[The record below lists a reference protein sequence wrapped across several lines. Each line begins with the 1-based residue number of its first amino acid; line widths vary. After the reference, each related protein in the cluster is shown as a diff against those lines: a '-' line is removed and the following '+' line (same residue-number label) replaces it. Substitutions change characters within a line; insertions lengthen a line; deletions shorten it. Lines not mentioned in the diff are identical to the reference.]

1 MKIDGVCFFCIKKMW
16 QLLAILLV
24 ITAVVISLL
33 KYTLPHI
40 GSYSND
46 IQDWVRTKYGAE
58 IYIGSISAGWEGTG
72 PAILLQNISFLPNE
86 SAPLD
91 LVIKETRIKLDF
103 WKSIKQLQ
111 LTSDYFV
118 LDGVIATIDGRS
130 LIQNSQTQ
138 GAQPSQ
144 TDIPILDALSQLF
157 LGRLAQFSMV
167 NSQIIL
173 NTPSAVAQ
181 HIGIEELTWS
191 NDKLHHQG
199 VGQFKMGEF
208 AANSLSFVL
217 DLHGDKRAD
226 LTGQLFVEATELDIS
241 PWLGQFV
248 SSKTSLEPS
257 NINFQS
263 WATINNGLFERAQIS
278 LGDNDVVW
286 ERDDIK
292 HHLTFGK
299 GQMIWVPAMD
309 GWEVSSNDIEFSGD
323 DENWPRVNLNLTKQ
337 AGLFNFYF
345 SEFSTQRAI
354 GLLSL
359 LDVDAKVVKGLDAY
373 QPSGLIRDFFIR
385 FDQDK
390 DWQLTGLFDE
400 FGWNNVGEVPG
411 ANRLSGHF
419 GMTDNAGWL
428 KVEGVDGYLLTG
440 NLFKKAI
447 YYENIEMDL
456 SFLQQGDHQ
465 DDQQGKQDL
474 SWQLYGDNLWFHNGD
489 LDFVGEFSLELAD
502 EPTIAVYGELGG
514 SDLSMADKYYPPEYL
529 GQGTID
535 YLNGAIKGGNLDLAQ
550 LLWSG
555 KLSGFPYDK
564 NEGVF
569 LVNTLVSEV
578 DFLFTPGWPVL
589 SGVNGEL
596 IFRNDSLTI
605 KPKKGYFL
613 DLDIT
618 DKAVA
623 VIPELSKSL
632 WLDLTID
639 ATVAPQKVAKLF
651 KASPLRDTFNPV
663 FEALSIR
670 DEVHAKADIR
680 IPLVEGEAEFSRLLD
695 YQGEVT
701 FANNALSVHAPGID
715 LTDVSGVFKFDS
727 QKIWADEFNASWLG
741 QPFKAKL
748 KGWDAP
754 TEYKLAITADGIADI
769 KELEFPLKQ
778 YVDGKVP
785 VNATIDLDFPAKGI
799 RYVVNANADLTKTV
813 STFPKPYE
821 KAIDVAA
828 PLILNIKGDEISAL
842 ITANYDNRLYFNGI
856 LPNENPSFTQAHL
869 ILADKD
875 MGLAGDGFK
884 ISVDLDKAEVMPW
897 YNLVDTLVNS
907 TNAAPANTDDTPLLT
922 VPRLIDGSIGEL
934 DALGL
939 LFHGVK
945 FDLTEGSGSWDLS
958 LNAKETRTIAH
969 IDRDW
974 DEKGITIKTEYLRLS
989 NDEEEDDATESVLN
1003 SAELIAGLPPID
1015 FECMDCQ
1022 YGDYN
1027 LARVDIETTTNKN
1040 KSKLNITKLN
1050 ITKGKHQFQAKGE
1063 WIGDRGNGLSTLT
1076 GRLTSDDIGNLL
1088 SEYDITSTVRD
1099 SDARLDVI
1107 ANWAGGPHQFNLP
1120 SLSGEV
1126 KWRLGE
1132 GHLTEVSDQGSRIFS
1147 LLSFDSIVRKLKLDF
1162 RDVFSKG
1169 FFYNNIKGSMLVESG
1184 IAYTDNTEIDGVP
1197 GNLTMQGN
1205 VNLIDQTLDYNAVFA
1220 PKVTSSLPVIIG
1232 WMVSPISG
1240 IAALALDKMLEST
1253 KVIAQVHFD
1262 ITGTISEPVVT
1273 ETERKS
1279 REIKLPK
1286 TAATLHVVPQQN
1298 NASKPGKFA
1307 ETEPVIPALN
1317 SDKSLDN
1324 QAELELELE
1333 LEPELEPQSKPKPQS
1348 SPAVDITP
1356 KPVIDNDD
1364 ASNNTN

>member
-1 MKIDGVCFFCIKKMW
+1 MKINGVCFFCIKKMW
-16 QLLAILLV
+16 QLLAMLLV

-91 LVIKETRIKLDF
+91 LVIKETRVKLDF

-111 LTSDYFV
+111 FTSDYFV

-130 LIQNSQTQ
+130 LIQTSDSQASQPTQ
-138 GAQPSQ
+138 I
-144 TDIPILDALSQLF
+144 DVPILDALSQLF

-167 NSQIIL
+167 NSEIIL

-217 DLHGDKRAD
+217 DLHGDKRLD

-241 PWLGQFV
+241 PWLHQFV

-263 WATINNGLFERAQIS
+263 WATITNGLFERAQIS
-278 LGDNDVVW
+278 LGDNDVMW
-286 ERDDIK
+286 ERDDVK
-292 HHLTFGK
+292 HHLTFGQ
-299 GQMIWVPAMD
+299 GQMTWVPAMD

-337 AGLFNFYF
+337 DGLFNFYF

-354 GLLSL
+354 ALLSL
-359 LDVDAKVVKGLDAY
+359 LDVDAKVVEGLDAY

-390 DWQLTGLFDE
+390 DWKLTGLFDE

-419 GMTDNAGWL
+419 GMTTDAGWL

-440 NLFKKAI
+440 NLFKDAI
-447 YYENIEMDL
+447 YYENLEMDL
-456 SFLQQGDHQ
+456 SFLQQGG
-465 DDQQGKQDL
+465 QQGVQQGEQESEQ
-474 SWQLYGDNLWFHNGD
+474 SWQLHGTNVWFHNGD

-502 EPTIAVYGELGG
+502 EPTIAVYGELSG

-529 GQGTID
+529 GQATID

-555 KLSGFPYDK
+555 TLSGFPYAK
-564 NEGVF
+564 NDGVF

-589 SGVNGEL
+589 SGVDGEL
-596 IFRNDSLTI
+596 VFRNDSLTI
-605 KPKKGYFL
+605 YPKKGYFL

-632 WLDLTID
+632 WLDLDID
-639 ATVAPQKVAKLF
+639 AVVAPTKMAKLF
-651 KASPLRDTFNPV
+651 KASPLRDIFNPV
-663 FEALSIR
+663 FEALNVR
-670 DEVHAKADIR
+670 DPVHAKADIR
-680 IPLVEGEAEFSRLLD
+680 IPLVEGEIDFTKLLN
-695 YQGEVT
+695 YKGEVS
-701 FANNALSVHAPGID
+701 FVDNAVSIHAPGID
-715 LTDVSGVFKFDS
+715 LTQVSGVLKFDS
-727 QKIWADEFNASWLG
+727 QNIWADEFNARWLG
-741 QPFKAKL
+741 QAFNAKL
-748 KGWDAP
+748 KGWDTPA
-754 TEYKLAITADGIADI
+754 EYKLAITADGLADI
-769 KELEFPLKQ
+769 SELEFPLKQ

-785 VNATIDLDFPAKGI
+785 VTATVDLDFPAQGI

-813 STFPKPYE
+813 STFPMPYE
-821 KAIDVAA
+821 KAVDVAA
-828 PLILNIKGDEISAL
+828 PLALNIKGDEISAL

-869 ILADKD
+869 ILSNKD

-884 ISVDLDKAEVMPW
+884 ISVDLDNIEVLPW
-897 YNLVDTLVNS
+897 YDVVDTLVE
-907 TNAAPANTDDTPLLT
+907 TINAAPVTNEPALLS
-922 VPRLIDGSIGEL
+922 VPRLIDGTIGEL

-945 FDLTEGSGSWDLS
+945 FDLTEGNGSWDLN
-958 LNAKETRTIAH
+958 LNAKETRSVAH

-974 DEKGITIKTEYLRLS
+974 DGKGVTIKTEYLRLS
-989 NDEEEDDATESVLN
+989 NEEDDSNDSVLN
-1003 SAELIAGLPPID
+1003 SAELIARLPPID
-1015 FECMDCQ
+1015 FTCMDCQ

-1027 LARVDIETTTNKN
+1027 LARVDIETTTTKNKG

-1050 ITKGKHQFQAKGE
+1050 ISKGKHQFQATGA
-1063 WIGDRGNGLSTLT
+1063 WLGDRGNGMSTLT

-1099 SDARLDVI
+1099 SNAKLDVI

-1169 FFYNNIKGSMLVESG
+1169 FFYNDIKGTMLVESG
-1184 IAYTDNTEIDGVP
+1184 IAYTDNTEIDGLP

-1205 VNLIDQTLDYNAVFA
+1205 VNLIDKKLDYNAVFA
-1220 PKVTSSLPVIIG
+1220 PKITSSLPVIIG

-1253 KVIAQVHFD
+1253 KVVVQVHFD
-1262 ITGTISEPVVT
+1262 ISGTISEPVVI

-1286 TAATLHVVPQQN
+1286 TAATLHVVPKQSNSPQ
-1298 NASKPGKFA
+1298 SGKFA
-1307 ETEPVIPALN
+1307 ETE
-1317 SDKSLDN
+1317 
-1324 QAELELELE
+1324 Q
-1333 LEPELEPQSKPKPQS
+1333 QPKPLPETQS
-1348 SPAVDITP
+1348 TPAVDSNP
-1356 KPVIDNDD
+1356 EPVIDSDD
-1364 ASNNTN
+1364 AIDNGR

>member
-40 GSYSND
+40 GSYGND

-58 IYIGSISAGWEGTG
+58 IYIGSISAGWEGNG

-111 LTSDYFV
+111 LTSDYFI

-130 LIQNSQTQ
+130 LIQNSD
-138 GAQPSQ
+138 AQDDQISQ
-144 TDIPILDALSQLF
+144 IDAPILDALSQLF
-157 LGRLAQFSMV
+157 LGRLEQFSMV
-167 NSQIIL
+167 NSEIIL

-181 HIGIEELTWS
+181 HIAIEELTWS

-199 VGQFKMGEF
+199 VGRFKMGEF

-217 DLHGDKRAD
+217 DLTGDKRVD
-226 LTGQLFVEATELDIS
+226 LTGQLFIEATELDIS
-241 PWLGQFV
+241 QWLHQFV
-248 SSKTSLEPS
+248 SSKTTLEPS
-257 NINFQS
+257 NINFKS
-263 WATINNGLFERAQIS
+263 WATITNGLFERAQIS
-278 LGDNDVVW
+278 LGDNEVVW
-286 ERDDIK
+286 ERDDVK

-299 GQMIWVPAMD
+299 GQMIWVPAMN

-323 DENWPRVNLNLTKQ
+323 DENWPRVNLNLTKE

-354 GLLSL
+354 AMLSL
-359 LDVDAKVVKGLDAY
+359 LDVDTKVVEALDAY
-373 QPSGLIRDFFIR
+373 QPSGLIHDFFIR

-419 GMTDNAGWL
+419 GMTADAGWL

-440 NLFKKAI
+440 DLFKEAI

-456 SFLQQGDHQ
+456 SFLQKQH
-465 DDQQGKQDL
+465 QQGYQQDRQAL
-474 SWQLYGDNLWFHNGD
+474 AQRWQLHGDNLWFHNGD
-489 LDFVGEFSLELAD
+489 IDFVGEFSLELGD
-502 EPTIAVYGELGG
+502 EPTIAVYGELSG
-514 SDLSMADKYYPPEYL
+514 SDLSMLDKYYPPEYL
-529 GQGTID
+529 GQDTID

-555 KLSGFPYDK
+555 KLDGFPYAK

-569 LVNTLVSEV
+569 VVNTLVSEV

-589 SGVNGEL
+589 SGVDAEL
-596 IFRNDSLTI
+596 IFRNDSLTAT
-605 KPKKGYFL
+605 PKKGYFL
-613 DLDIT
+613 DIDIAN
-618 DKAVA
+618 KAVA
-623 VIPELSKSL
+623 VIPELSESL
-632 WLDLTID
+632 WVDLVID
-639 ATVAPQKVAKLF
+639 AVEAPQKLAKLF

-663 FEALSIR
+663 FEAMSIR
-670 DEVHAKADIR
+670 DEVHAKANIR
-680 IPLVEGEAEFSRLLD
+680 IPLVDDDAEFTELLD
-695 YQGEVT
+695 YQGEVI
-701 FANNALSVHAPGID
+701 FANNALTVHAPGID

-727 QKIWADEFNASWLG
+727 QKIWADEFNARWLG
-741 QPFKAKL
+741 QAFKAKL
-748 KGWDAP
+748 KGWDQP
-754 TEYKLAITADGIADI
+754 TEYKLAIDAHGLADI
-769 KELEFPLKQ
+769 SQLEFPLKQ
-778 YVDGKVP
+778 YVNGKVP
-785 VNATIDLDFPAKGI
+785 VSATIDLDFPLQGI
-799 RYVVNANADLTKTV
+799 RYIVNANADLTKMV

-821 KAIDVAA
+821 KALDVAA
-828 PLILNIKGDEISAL
+828 PLTLNIKGDEISAL

-856 LPNENPSFTQAHL
+856 LPNEEPSFTQAHL
-869 ILADKD
+869 ILADRD

-884 ISVDLDKAEVMPW
+884 VSVDLDKMEVMPW
-897 YNLVDTLVNS
+897 YNLVDTLVES
-907 TNAAPANTDDTPLLT
+907 INAAPVSSDTPLLA
-922 VPRLIDGSIGEL
+922 VPRLIDGRIGEL
-934 DALGL
+934 DALGI

-945 FDLTEGSGSWDLS
+945 FDLTEGNGSWDLS

-974 DEKGITIKTEYLRLS
+974 DGQGITIKTEYLRLA
-989 NDEEEDDATESVLN
+989 NDEDDHTTGSVIN

-1015 FECMDCQ
+1015 FQCMDCQ

-1027 LARVDIETTTNKN
+1027 LARVDIETTVSKSKG

-1050 ITKGKHQFQAKGE
+1050 ITKGKHQFQATGE
-1063 WIGDRGNGLSTLT
+1063 WIGDRGNGFSTLT

-1132 GHLTEVSDQGSRIFS
+1132 GHLTEISDQGSRIFS

-1184 IAYTDNTEIDGVP
+1184 IAYTDNTEIDGLP

-1205 VNLIDQTLDYNAVFA
+1205 VNLIDKKLDYNAVFA
-1220 PKVTSSLPVIIG
+1220 PKITSSLPVIIG
-1232 WMVSPISG
+1232 WMINPISG

-1253 KVIAQVHFD
+1253 KVVAQIHFD

-1286 TAATLHVVPQQN
+1286 TAATVRVMPKQSN
-1298 NASKPGKFA
+1298 SPPSGKFA
-1307 ETEPVIPALN
+1307 ETE
-1317 SDKSLDN
+1317 
-1324 QAELELELE
+1324 LELEVK
-1333 LEPELEPQSKPKPQS
+1333 LEPIPENKPV
-1348 SPAVDITP
+1348 VDNTP
-1356 KPVIDNDD
+1356 TPVIDNEDNGAID
-1364 ASNNTN
+1364 NGR

>member
-1 MKIDGVCFFCIKKMW
+1 MKINGVCFFCIKKMW
-16 QLLAILLV
+16 QSLAILLV

-91 LVIKETRIKLDF
+91 LLIKETRIKLDF
-103 WKSIKQLQ
+103 WKSIKELQ

-118 LDGVIATIDGRS
+118 LDGVIATIDGGS
-130 LIQNSQTQ
+130 LIQNSE
-138 GAQPSQ
+138 AQPSQ
-144 TDIPILDALSQLF
+144 INAPILDALSQLL

-167 NSQIIL
+167 NSEIIL

-181 HIGIEELTWS
+181 HIGIDELTWS
-191 NDKLHHQG
+191 NDKLHHQA

-217 DLHGDKRAD
+217 DLEGDKLAD
-226 LTGQLFVEATELDIS
+226 LTGQLFVEATEVDIS

-248 SSKTSLEPS
+248 SNKTSLEPS

-263 WATINNGLFERAQIS
+263 WATITNGLFDRAQIS

-286 ERDDIK
+286 ERDDVK
-292 HHLTFGK
+292 HHLTFGQ

-323 DENWPRVNLNLTKQ
+323 DENWPRVSLNLTKQ

-354 GLLSL
+354 AMLSL
-359 LDVDAKVVKGLDAY
+359 LDVDAKVVEALDAY
-373 QPSGLIRDFFIR
+373 QPSGLIHDFFIR

-419 GMTDNAGWL
+419 GMTTDAGWL

-440 NLFKKAI
+440 DLFKEAI
-447 YYENIEMDL
+447 YYENIDLDL
-456 SFLQQGDHQ
+456 SFLQQ
-465 DDQQGKQDL
+465 DQAQ
-474 SWQLYGDNLWFHNGD
+474 SWQLHGDNLWFHNGD
-489 LDFVGEFSLELAD
+489 IDFVGEFSLELAD
-502 EPTIAVYGELGG
+502 EPTIAVYGELSG

-529 GQGTID
+529 GQDTID

-555 KLSGFPYDK
+555 KLSGFPYAK
-564 NEGVF
+564 NDGVF

-589 SGVNGEL
+589 SGVDGEL
-596 IFRNDSLTI
+596 VFRNDSLTI
-605 KPKKGYFL
+605 TPKKGYFL
-613 DLDIT
+613 DIDIT

-632 WLDLTID
+632 WLDLDID
-639 ATVAPQKVAKLF
+639 VVESPQKLAKLF
-651 KASPLRDTFNPV
+651 KASPLRDIFNPV
-663 FEALSIR
+663 FEAFSIR
-670 DEVHAKADIR
+670 DAVHAKADIR
-680 IPLVEGEAEFSRLLD
+680 IPLVESDAEFTKLLD
-695 YQGEVT
+695 YEGEVI
-701 FANNALSVHAPGID
+701 FADNAVSILAPGID
-715 LTDVSGVFKFDS
+715 LTQVSGVLKFDS
-727 QKIWADEFNASWLG
+727 QKIWADDFSARWLG
-741 QPFKAKL
+741 QAFEAKL
-748 KGWDAP
+748 KGWDTP
-754 TEYKLAITADGIADI
+754 TAYKLAVIADGLANIS
-769 KELEFPLKQ
+769 ELEFPLKQ
-778 YVDGKVP
+778 FVDGKVP
-785 VNATIDLDFPAKGI
+785 VKATIDLDFPAKGI
-799 RYVVNANADLTKTV
+799 RYVVNANADLAKTV
-813 STFPKPYE
+813 STFPKPYQ
-821 KAIDVAA
+821 KAIDIAA
-828 PLILNIKGDEISAL
+828 PLTLNIKGDEISAL
-842 ITANYDNRLYFNGI
+842 VTANYDNRLYFNGI
-856 LPNENPSFTQAHL
+856 LPNENASFTQAHL
-869 ILADKD
+869 ILADQD

-884 ISVDLDKAEVMPW
+884 ISVDLDKAQVMPW
-897 YNLVDTLVNS
+897 YDVVDTLVES
-907 TNAAPANTDDTPLLT
+907 INAQPANNDTALLS

-945 FDLTEGSGSWDLS
+945 FDLTEGNGSWDLN
-958 LNAKETRTIAH
+958 LNAKETRTVAH

-974 DEKGITIKTEYLRLS
+974 DGKGITIKTEYLRLA
-989 NDEEEDDATESVLN
+989 NEEDDDSIDRVLN

-1027 LARVDIETTTNKN
+1027 LARLDIETSVSKSKGGKN
-1040 KSKLNITKLN
+1040 KANVKLNITKFD
-1050 ITKGKHQFQAKGE
+1050 ISKGKHQFQATGE
-1063 WIGDRGNGLSTLT
+1063 WSGDCGNGMSTFT

-1099 SDARLDVI
+1099 SDAKLDVI

-1126 KWRLGE
+1126 KWLLGE
-1132 GHLTEVSDQGSRIFS
+1132 GHLTEVSDKGSRIFS

-1169 FFYNNIKGSMLVESG
+1169 FFYNDIKGTMLVESG
-1184 IAYTDNTEIDGVP
+1184 IAYTDNTEIDGLP
-1197 GNLTMQGN
+1197 GNMTMQGN
-1205 VNLIDQTLDYNAVFA
+1205 VNLIDKELDYNAVFE
-1220 PKVTSSLPVIIG
+1220 PKITSSLPVIIA
-1232 WMVSPISG
+1232 WMVNPISG
-1240 IAALALDKMLEST
+1240 IAALALDQMLEST
-1253 KVIAQVHFD
+1253 KVVVQLHFD
-1262 ITGTISEPVVT
+1262 ISGTISDPVII

-1286 TAATLHVVPQQN
+1286 TAATLRVVPQVN
-1298 NASKPGKFA
+1298 NSPQSGKFA
-1307 ETEPVIPALN
+1307 ETEIVAPIPAN
-1317 SDKSLDN
+1317 DKPLDN
-1324 QAELELELE
+1324 Q
-1333 LEPELEPQSKPKPQS
+1333 PKPLLEKQS
-1348 SPAVDITP
+1348 SPAVDITEDP
-1356 KPVIDNDD
+1356 ITDNEDAIDNG
-1364 ASNNTN
+1364 N